1 MRQNKCTSPCLL
13 LWGSTSDNYYFQ
25 LPCSISISNSQ
36 HTKSLLNGQ
45 TIPKVYNKN
54 TRTRFALFVFTPRK
68 WTWVDHA
75 LAVGKI
81 SLSVS
86 FNSTEGNAVWQ
97 TAIQNMRQWMI
108 LKTNM
113 YLQGMW
119 VLCSFIAN
127 LKKKLFWLFIHQGLT
142 TSYYASKTPKLSP
155 KWNQVLSKSIWE
167 SNKVHL
173 LSCAWME
180 AGRRITGAESKQAAT
195 ASFALVAR
203 SYSGQL
209 DLGPCSVSRPEFVSI
224 LLSLG
229 QGFS

>member
-81 SLSVS
+81 SLSPS
-86 FNSTEGNAVWQ
+86 FNSMEGNAVWQ
-97 TAIQNMRQWMI
+97 TAIQNMRQWTI

-180 AGRRITGAESKQAAT
+180 AGRRITGAESKQPQNPSRLLRAPT
-195 ASFALVAR
+195 RVSWTSLLALCHVQSLSP
-203 SYSGQL
+203 SYC
-209 DLGPCSVSRPEFVSI
+209 P
-224 LLSLG
+224 
-229 QGFS
+229 

>member
-1 MRQNKCTSPCLL
+1 MDRRYQKCL
-13 LWGSTSDNYYFQ
+13 
-25 LPCSISISNSQ
+25 
-36 HTKSLLNGQ
+36 
-45 TIPKVYNKN
+45 
-54 TRTRFALFVFTPRK
+54 TRTHFALFVFTPRK

-127 LKKKLFWLFIHQGLT
+127 LKKKLF
-142 TSYYASKTPKLSP
+142 
-155 KWNQVLSKSIWE
+155 
-167 SNKVHL
+167 
-173 LSCAWME
+173 
-180 AGRRITGAESKQAAT
+180 
-195 ASFALVAR
+195 
-203 SYSGQL
+203 
-209 DLGPCSVSRPEFVSI
+209 
-224 LLSLG
+224 
-229 QGFS
+229 